1 MQASNI
7 GCLKGSLY
15 LHVYENNIYPQLAGA
30 FVQLCCLKA
39 SLHVTLRLS
48 RVSAFDIQNFA
59 LSGLQKTCRIAAMR
73 QESRR
78 SVRCRCDMP
87 PAVKTILL
95 FFLECFISESICR
108 PDSVSHLEVSHL
120 KPELYAA
127 IHLRRHRKKK
137 GGAAPLA
144 LSAKSFTDKECRD
157 DSHFARLRRSISLMK
172 CSKQICSE

>member
-78 SVRCRCDMP
+78 SVRCRCDM
-87 PAVKTILL
+87 
-95 FFLECFISESICR
+95 
-108 PDSVSHLEVSHL
+108 
-120 KPELYAA
+120 
-127 IHLRRHRKKK
+127 
-137 GGAAPLA
+137 
-144 LSAKSFTDKECRD
+144 
-157 DSHFARLRRSISLMK
+157 LRRSRQSSFSFWSVLYLKVSVGRIL
-172 CSKQICSE
+172 CPVWRFHT

>member
-87 PAVKTILL
+87 PAVKTIRRSARRVLRIRSAEMIL
-95 FFLECFISESICR
+95 TSL
-108 PDSVSHLEVSHL
+108 DSVEAFHS
-120 KPELYAA
+120 
-127 IHLRRHRKKK
+127 
-137 GGAAPLA
+137 
-144 LSAKSFTDKECRD
+144 
-157 DSHFARLRRSISLMK
+157 
-172 CSKQICSE
+172 

>member
-59 LSGLQKTCRIAAMR
+59 LSGLRKTCRIAAMR

-78 SVRCRCDMP
+78 SVRCRCDM
-87 PAVKTILL
+87 
-95 FFLECFISESICR
+95 
-108 PDSVSHLEVSHL
+108 
-120 KPELYAA
+120 
-127 IHLRRHRKKK
+127 
-137 GGAAPLA
+137 
-144 LSAKSFTDKECRD
+144 
-157 DSHFARLRRSISLMK
+157 LRRSRQSSFSFWSVLYLKVSVGRIL
-172 CSKQICSE
+172 CPVWRFHT